1 VGQFISQLD
10 REFVRQF
17 VDQHSGFYS
26 WSTFSS
32 SPSVS
37 DDIGVLFENGRRQ
50 RERLY
55 KSLKLIVMKLI
66 ASKCNFL
73 CKKCAKTHLRA
84 FVASKNFPGAK
95 PPDPQHYREGGKGK
109 GSEGKEKGRK
119 ERDGR
124 EGEGRGG
131 EGRGGEG
138 RGGEGR
144 EGEREEGEGKGG
156 EKREGKGREGGEGG
170 EREKSTPP
178 PPANPRSA
186 TVNDIQ
192 FSVS

>member
-1 VGQFISQLD
+1 LD

-37 DDIGVLFENGRRQ
+37 DDVGVLFENDRHQ

-55 KSLKLIVMKLI
+55 KSLKLIVMKLV

-73 CKKCAKTHLRA
+73 CQKCAKTHLRA
-84 FVASKNFPGAK
+84 FVTSKTL
-95 PPDPQHYREGGKGK
+95 
-109 GSEGKEKGRK
+109 
-119 ERDGR
+119 
-124 EGEGRGG
+124 
-131 EGRGGEG
+131 
-138 RGGEGR
+138 
-144 EGEREEGEGKGG
+144 
-156 EKREGKGREGGEGG
+156 KGREGGEGQRR
-170 EREKSTPP
+170 EREGKEGKRWEGRGGEGKGGRAEKRKGGEGREGRGEQGKGEVNP

-186 TVNDIQ
+186 TVYGNRRLDL
-192 FSVS
+192 

>member
-1 VGQFISQLD
+1 LD

-37 DDIGVLFENGRRQ
+37 DDVGVLFENGRRQ

-55 KSLKLIVMKLI
+55 KSLKLIVMKLT

-73 CKKCAKTHLRA
+73 CQKCAKTHLRA
-84 FVASKNFPGAK
+84 FVASKNFPGPS
-95 PPDPQHYREGGKGK
+95 PPDPQHYREGREGK

-124 EGEGRGG
+124 GG
-131 EGRGGEG
+131 EGR
-138 RGGEGR
+138 EGR
-144 EGEREEGEGKGG
+144 EGEREG
-156 EKREGKGREGGEGG
+156 REGKEGRARKG
-170 EREKSTPP
+170 RSQPP
-178 PPANPRSA
+178 PTSK
-186 TVNDIQ
+186 
-192 FSVS
+192 S

>member
-1 VGQFISQLD
+1 LD

-37 DDIGVLFENGRRQ
+37 DDVGVLFENGRRQ

-73 CKKCAKTHLRA
+73 CQKCAKTHLRA
-84 FVASKNFPGAK
+84 FVASKNFPGAS
-95 PPDPQHYREGGKGK
+95 PPDPQHYREGREGK

-119 ERDGR
+119 EGKRW
-124 EGEGRGG
+124 EGRGG
-131 EGRGGEG
+131 EGR
-138 RGGEGR
+138 EGR

-156 EKREGKGREGGEGG
+156 EGRRGGR

-186 TVNDIQ
+186 TAYRACFYFHYEQ
-192 FSVS
+192 FKEHLKMFEELNT

>member
-1 VGQFISQLD
+1 LD

-73 CKKCAKTHLRA
+73 CQKCAKTHLRA
-84 FVASKNFPGAK
+84 FVASKNFPGAL

-124 EGEGRGG
+124 
-131 EGRGGEG
+131 
-138 RGGEGR
+138 GGEGR
-144 EGEREEGEGKGG
+144 EGEREEGEGKGREG
-156 EKREGKGREGGEGG
+156 REGKGRRGGRGKG
-170 EREKSTPP
+170 EVNPP

-186 TVNDIQ
+186 TVCMG
-192 FSVS
+192 

>member
-1 VGQFISQLD
+1 LD

-37 DDIGVLFENGRRQ
+37 DDVGVLFENDRRQ

-73 CKKCAKTHLRA
+73 CQKCAKTHLRA
-84 FVASKNFPGAK
+84 FVTSKNFPGAS
-95 PPDPQHYREGGKGK
+95 PPGPPTLKGTEGGG
-109 GSEGKEKGRK
+109 GQWREREGKEGKRW
-119 ERDGR
+119 
-124 EGEGRGG
+124 
-131 EGRGGEG
+131 EG

-144 EGEREEGEGKGG
+144 EGREGEREERG
-156 EKREGKGREGGEGG
+156 GKGRRGGRGKG
-170 EREKSTPP
+170 EVNP

-186 TVNDIQ
+186 TAGNKHCL
-192 FSVS
+192 

>member
-1 VGQFISQLD
+1 LD

-37 DDIGVLFENGRRQ
+37 DDVGVLFENDRRQ

-73 CKKCAKTHLRA
+73 CQKRAKTHLRA
-84 FVASKNFPGAK
+84 FVTSKIFPGAS
-95 PPDPQHYREGGKGK
+95 PPDPQHPREGREGK
-109 GSEGKEKGRK
+109 GSGGKDRGRK

-124 EGEGRGG
+124 EGEGKGGRAEKGNGRRGK
-131 EGRGGEG
+131 
-138 RGGEGR
+138 GR
-144 EGEREEGEGKGG
+144 EG
-156 EKREGKGREGGEGG
+156 REGKGREGGRGG
-170 EREKSTPP
+170 RGKGEVNPP
-178 PPANPRSA
+178 HQQILDPPLHITHIHSP
-186 TVNDIQ
+186 
-192 FSVS
+192 

>member
-1 VGQFISQLD
+1 LD

-37 DDIGVLFENGRRQ
+37 DDVGVLFENGRRQ

-73 CKKCAKTHLRA
+73 CQKCAKTHLRA
-84 FVASKNFPGAK
+84 FVASKNFPGAL
-95 PPDPQHYREGGKGK
+95 PPDPQHYREGREGK

-124 EGEGRGG
+124 GGEGGQRRGKGGGGREGRGG
-131 EGRGGEG
+131 KEGRA
-138 RGGEGR
+138 
-144 EGEREEGEGKGG
+144 GKG
-156 EKREGKGREGGEGG
+156 EVNPPTS
-170 EREKSTPP
+170 KS
-178 PPANPRSA
+178 
-186 TVNDIQ
+186 
-192 FSVS
+192 

>member
-1 VGQFISQLD
+1 LD

-37 DDIGVLFENGRRQ
+37 DDVGVLFENGRRQ

-73 CKKCAKTHLRA
+73 CQKCAKTHLRA

-95 PPDPQHYREGGKGK
+95 PPDPQHYREGREGK

-124 EGEGRGG
+124 EGEGRG
-131 EGRGGEG
+131 
-138 RGGEGR
+138 R
-144 EGEREEGEGKGG
+144 EGGQRRGKGG
-156 EKREGKGREGGEGG
+156 GGRGGKGREGKEGRAGKGRSQGRGKGEV
-170 EREKSTPP
+170 PP
-178 PPANPRSA
+178 HQQILDPPLSLN
-186 TVNDIQ
+186 VN
-192 FSVS
+192 S

>member
-1 VGQFISQLD
+1 LD

-37 DDIGVLFENGRRQ
+37 DDVGVLFENGRRQ

-73 CKKCAKTHLRA
+73 CQKCAKTHLRA
-84 FVASKNFPGAK
+84 FVASKNFPGAS
-95 PPDPQHYREGGKGK
+95 PPDPQHYREGREGK

-124 EGEGRGG
+124 GGEGGQRRGKGGGGREGRGG
-131 EGRGGEG
+131 KEGRA
-138 RGGEGR
+138 
-144 EGEREEGEGKGG
+144 
-156 EKREGKGREGGEGG
+156 GKGR
-170 EREKSTPP
+170 SQPP
-178 PPANPRSA
+178 HQQILDPPLRLQRWT
-186 TVNDIQ
+186 TVQ
-192 FSVS
+192 K

>member
-1 VGQFISQLD
+1 LD

-37 DDIGVLFENGRRQ
+37 DDVGVLFENGRRQ

-55 KSLKLIVMKLI
+55 KSLKLIVMKLT

-73 CKKCAKTHLRA
+73 CQKCAKTHLRA

-95 PPDPQHYREGGKGK
+95 PPDPQHYREGREGKGR
-109 GSEGKEKGRK
+109 EGKEGKRW
-119 ERDGR
+119 
-124 EGEGRGG
+124 EGRGG
-131 EGRGGEG
+131 EGWREEKGKGRRGK
-138 RGGEGR
+138 GR
-144 EGEREEGEGKGG
+144 E
-156 EKREGKGREGGEGG
+156 GREGGEGG

-178 PPANPRSA
+178 PPPANPRSA
-186 TVNDIQ
+186 TACLRDPLTASQSGFVYRTPRTDGHQYFFNYIGL
-192 FSVS
+192 